1 PGGVAPPQQPKP
13 LSQDELLGLFSGD
26 SVGRDVVLQPATDED
41 MMGQALVTKPSLEV
55 IYEQQAA

>member
-1 PGGVAPPQQPKP
+1 
-13 LSQDELLGLFSGD
+13 
-26 SVGRDVVLQPATDED
+26 VGRDVVLQPATDED